1 MPCRFLEDKGIEYLR
16 EYLNLPADV
25 VPATLKKSARPA
37 GEGRRPPMG
46 DRPPRGPPRE
56 GGYRDGYRSGPR
68 EGGGFG
74 RGGGGDKVGQQAWKG
89 PGSSFSWGQQG
100 EGGSSVNVLACLL
113 HHAVKESSLLYR
125 VLLDKIDTWGR
136 FLQGYPTQVVVLQ
149 YRNPGGSSDGHTA
162 MMCATAVS
170 GRGCRW
176 TCYLSICCWAVHHVE
191 PLLVYVLKRLRYVAA
206 AAVGIDCWVGL
217 AVLQGLCGMAVLTCF
232 HACSCLFDLLRA
244 GHRPRLLRATVW
256 QWWWRLRPRQSS
268 SMSCSTMQRGGGM
281 KGVQQLPE

>member
-1 MPCRFLEDKGIEYLR
+1 VVPCRFLEDKGIEYLR

-100 EGGSSVNVLACLL
+100 AGGSSAIVLACLL
-113 HHAVKESSLLYR
+113 HHAVEESSLLCR
-125 VLLDKIDTWGR
+125 VLLDKIDTWSR
-136 FLQGYPTQVVVLQ
+136 LLLGYPTRVVVLQ
-149 YRNPGGSSDGHTA
+149 YRNPPQC
-162 MMCATAVS
+162 MCATSVS
-170 GRGCRW
+170 GRGCWW
-176 TCYLSICCWAVHHVE
+176 TCCLSIYFCALHHVE
-191 PLLVYVLKRLRYVAA
+191 PLLVYVLKRLRYVPA
-206 AAVGIDCWVGL
+206 AAVGIDCWAGL
-217 AVLQGLCGMAVLTCF
+217 AVLQGLCGMAVLTSF
-232 HACSCLFDLLRA
+232 HACSCLRPVAGRPPPLALTSHSLAVVVEASAAAELLNELQHDAA
-244 GHRPRLLRATVW
+244 GVAV
-256 QWWWRLRPRQSS
+256 
-268 SMSCSTMQRGGGM
+268 
-281 KGVQQLPE
+281 